1 MFHLFLF
8 FMVRWPHCLLKAL
21 NVTSCDLFSKKW
33 RFTVLE
39 NLVFKYNY
47 LNFWKNCF
55 RYVILKFVQLMLMLP
70 SVLWRCWL
78 GSIKGIW
85 PLKTEWWGVGVV
97 ISLEWGADLYMAQ
110 MMPLP
115 LAVSCFSK
123 ILIGFT
129 FLVPAHLGSPRKG
142 PLNMGVCVCVMLN
155 K

>member
-8 FMVRWPHCLLKAL
+8 LMVRWPHCLLKAL
-21 NVTSCDLFSKKW
+21 NVTSGDLFSKKW

-70 SVLWRCWL
+70 SVLWCCWL
-78 GSIKGIW
+78 GSMKGIR

-97 ISLEWGADLYMAQ
+97 ISLEWGSDLYMAQ

-123 ILIGFT
+123 IPIGFT
-129 FLVPAHLGSPRKG
+129 FLVLAHLGSPGKG
-142 PLNMGVCVCVMLN
+142 PSNMGVCVMLN